1 MQDQAQANRLA
12 RSVLRALFLCVA
24 SVVAVLIGAST
35 AQADDAEAGD
45 AKPAP
50 TVQTAPEAAQSDVT
64 TAPVEKSAAAAPAPE
79 AAPAPRLAPV
89 TDPASAAT
97 QAAHR
102 SAERL
107 VQDTTQAVRGLGRQV
122 SPVAPAT
129 ETVATVVEQATGRLD
144 ARVTEV
150 ARAAQGLVEGPV
162 TTIVDGVLSPVRPPV
177 KDVPGADVQ
186 SGSSNPETSTSVQAP
201 RRAER
206 ARAAQHAAPAPV
218 STSSSTA
225 GPAVDA
231 RDLRVDTSPDLPP
244 LGDILELGAF
254 SGALSAGSGAAGG
267 PTPASTLPSGLTA
280 PADVSLGVVADAD
293 DERLFA
299 LPLTP
304 GWSPD

>member
-1 MQDQAQANRLA
+1 MQDQAQENRLA

-177 KDVPGADVQ
+177 EDVPGADVQ

-206 ARAAQHAAPAPV
+206 TSAAQHAAPAPV
-218 STSSSTA
+218 STSLSTA
-225 GPAVDA
+225 GPGVDA